1 MEKVNIAEARARLEE
16 LIDRAAAGETIL
28 IARADGGAVRLEAVV
43 AEAVQAP
50 KFDAEKLRAWL
61 EKQPMDLRDPE
72 VIDAEL
78 RSLDRY

>member
-1 MEKVNIAEARARLEE
+1 

-28 IARADGGAVRLEAVV
+28 IARADGGAVRLEA

>member
-1 MEKVNIAEARARLEE
+1 MEKVNITEAQTRLAELV
-16 LIDRAAAGETIL
+16 DRAAAGETIL
-28 IARADGGAVRLEAVV
+28 IARADGGVVRLEAV
-43 AEAVQAP
+43 AAGTARTP

-61 EKQPMDLRDPE
+61 EKQPMDMRDPE